1 MFGIEAYASQELF
14 YLLFGVFILVGI
26 FLWSYHWRAARAA
39 QFAHIKSM
47 EKIADTISKPKRIVK
62 RVLLCLAYLLLVF
75 AIMRPQGNPDQKLN
89 GPETDKQD
97 KKISA
102 SISMEEIKE
111 DGDGGAKVKIRES
124 ARDIIF
130 LLDVSASMGAED
142 LYPNRLSKAKEM
154 INDIVSALDGEHV
167 GLVIFTSVPS
177 VKCVLTLDYTYF
189 RQVLAKVEINDND
202 FAGTKFGPAL
212 SEIIHKQFD
221 FSENKYKELIIITD
235 GGDTDIEGLSGA
247 DRTAAENAIYALSAE
262 AYSAK
267 GIRIHTVGI
276 GTKAGSIVLGVKDD
290 QGRAVKSSLNDEFLR
305 KISEKAKGI
314 NVSAAD
320 NFVDM
325 KAIYLDKIA
334 AGNQEEIS
342 KEVEIDKDRLNE
354 LVEKQKEEGEQKIVY
369 QEFYVWPLLLALL
382 LLVLEF
388 FITDKKNSKQ
398 HLEQSTP

>member
-1 MFGIEAYASQELF
+1 VFGIEAYASQELF

>member
-1 MFGIEAYASQELF
+1 VFGIEAYASQELF

-39 QFAHIKSM
+39 QFAHINSM